1 MKNHMEKMR
10 LPPGNLTSSRKAANQ
25 GSREEQFGKN
35 QITSQRV
42 NSKLKLMAGYQLK
55 PHCVLTI
62 GLGLE
67 QVVVRTAQAHF
78 GFVSL
83 NSYLAVPGLS
93 CRKWDL

>member
-1 MKNHMEKMR
+1 
-10 LPPGNLTSSRKAANQ
+10 
-25 GSREEQFGKN
+25 
-35 QITSQRV
+35 
-42 NSKLKLMAGYQLK
+42 MAGYHLK

-83 NSYLAVPGLS
+83 VIWLNSYLLCQALAAANGISDLS
-93 CRKWDL
+93 CGRQDLQLRHVGSSSLTRDRIWTTTTPYTGSVES

>member
-1 MKNHMEKMR
+1 
-10 LPPGNLTSSRKAANQ
+10 
-25 GSREEQFGKN
+25 
-35 QITSQRV
+35 
-42 NSKLKLMAGYQLK
+42 MAVYQLK

-93 CRKWDL
+93 YSKWDLRSQSWQAGSLVAACRI

>member
-1 MKNHMEKMR
+1 
-10 LPPGNLTSSRKAANQ
+10 
-25 GSREEQFGKN
+25 
-35 QITSQRV
+35 
-42 NSKLKLMAGYQLK
+42 MAGYQLK

-93 CRKWDL
+93 YSKWDLLVGG